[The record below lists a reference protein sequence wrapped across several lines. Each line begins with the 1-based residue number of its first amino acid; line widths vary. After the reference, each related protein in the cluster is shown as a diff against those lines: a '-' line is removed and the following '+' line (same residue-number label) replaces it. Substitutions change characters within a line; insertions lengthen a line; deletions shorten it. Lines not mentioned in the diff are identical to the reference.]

1 MTHHTKIPVWFWV
14 VTIIALL
21 WNLMG
26 VFSFFAHVFIS
37 DAALQAL
44 PTEEQAI
51 YASYPM
57 WTQVVFGLA
66 TFGGLFGCIALLLKK
81 QIAGRFF
88 LISLVAI
95 LIQMSHSMFFTDSI
109 EYYGPQSVFM
119 PILVIVIGI
128 VLLWFSRFCT
138 KKDILN

>member
-1 MTHHTKIPVWFWV
+1 MTHHTKIPAWFWV

-21 WNLMG
+21 WNIMG

-37 DAALQAL
+37 DAALKAL
-44 PTEEQAI
+44 PAEEQAI

-57 WTQVVFGLA
+57 WTQIVFALS

-81 QIAGRFF
+81 QIAARLF
-88 LISLVAI
+88 LISLLAI
-95 LIQMSHSMFFTDSI
+95 LIQMTHSMFFTDAI
-109 EYYGPQSVFM
+109 EYYGPQSIIM
-119 PILVIVIGI
+119 PVLVIVIGI

-138 KKDILN
+138 KKGILN